1 MTKITRLWVVGRLGS
16 GSRGRA
22 RARPAGGGRG
32 RAARRSVG
40 GSRGRRR
47 RAGASG
53 GPCSRRARG
62 CGGEAGRPSPGRLC
76 VAVRARLE
84 ES

>member
-1 MTKITRLWVVGRLGS
+1 MTKITRLGVVGRLGS

-47 RAGASG
+47 RAAAS

-62 CGGEAGRPSPGRLC
+62 CGGEAARPSPGRLC
-76 VAVRARLE
+76 GAVRARLE
-84 ES
+84 KS